1 MTTVCVEERNRSL
14 AVTLATVTEVN
25 PRRSSMGRLVVFSV
39 SGFCLAFVAAAGL
52 AAYTAA
58 HPDDAGVVAVS
69 MSANPSRHVQ
79 AVPTK
84 IRSAPRPDGRSPCQK
99 VVG

>member
-1 MTTVCVEERNRSL
+1 
-14 AVTLATVTEVN
+14 
-25 PRRSSMGRLVVFSV
+25 MGRLVVFSV

-52 AAYTAA
+52 GAYTAA
-58 HPDDAGVVAVS
+58 HPEDAGVVAVS

-84 IRSAPRPDGRSPCQK
+84 IRSAPRPDGRAPCQK
-99 VVG
+99 LVG

>member
-1 MTTVCVEERNRSL
+1 MTTVFVEGRSRSL
-14 AVTLATVTEVN
+14 AVTFATVTEVD
-25 PRRSSMGRLVVFSV
+25 PRRSPMGRLVAFSV
-39 SGFCLAFVAAAGL
+39 GSFCLAFVAAAGL

-58 HPDDAGVVAVS
+58 HPVDAGVVAVS

-79 AVPTK
+79 AVPTHL
-84 IRSAPRPDGRSPCQK
+84 RSAPRPDGRAPCQK

>member
-1 MTTVCVEERNRSL
+1 MTTVSVEERNRSL
-14 AVTLATVTEVN
+14 AVTFATVTEVN

-39 SGFCLAFVAAAGL
+39 SSFCLAFVAAAGL

-69 MSANPSRHVQ
+69 MSATPSRHVQ

-84 IRSAPRPDGRSPCQK
+84 IRSAPRPDGRAPCQK
-99 VVG
+99 GVG

>member
-1 MTTVCVEERNRSL
+1 MTTVFVEERNRSL
-14 AVTLATVTEVN
+14 AVTFATVTAN

-39 SGFCLAFVAAAGL
+39 SSFCLAFVAAAGL
-52 AAYTAA
+52 AAYIAA
-58 HPDDAGVVAVS
+58 HPVDAGVVAVS
-69 MSANPSRHVQ
+69 ISANPSKHVQ

-84 IRSAPRPDGRSPCQK
+84 IRSAPRLDGRAPCQK

>member
-1 MTTVCVEERNRSL
+1 MTTVFVEERNRSL
-14 AVTLATVTEVN
+14 AVTFATVTEAN

-39 SGFCLAFVAAAGL
+39 SSFCLAFVTAAGL

-58 HPDDAGVVAVS
+58 HPVDAGVVAVS

-84 IRSAPRPDGRSPCQK
+84 IQSAPRPDGRAPCQK

>member
-1 MTTVCVEERNRSL
+1 MTTVFVEERNRSL
-14 AVTLATVTEVN
+14 AVTFATVTEVN

-39 SGFCLAFVAAAGL
+39 SSFCLAFVAAAGL
-52 AAYTAA
+52 AAYTTA
-58 HPDDAGVVAVS
+58 HPVDAGVIAVS

-84 IRSAPRPDGRSPCQK
+84 SRSAPRPHGRAPCQK

>member
-1 MTTVCVEERNRSL
+1 M
-14 AVTLATVTEVN
+14 A
-25 PRRSSMGRLVVFSV
+25 RLVVFSV
-39 SGFCLAFVAAAGL
+39 SSFCLAFIAVAGL

-58 HPDDAGVVAVS
+58 HHVDVEVVAVS

-79 AVPTK
+79 PVLTHRP
-84 IRSAPRPDGRSPCQK
+84 SAPRPDGRAPCQK

>member
-1 MTTVCVEERNRSL
+1 MTTVFVEERNRSL
-14 AVTLATVTEVN
+14 AVTFATVTEVN

-39 SGFCLAFVAAAGL
+39 SSFCLAFVAAAGL

-84 IRSAPRPDGRSPCQK
+84 IRSAPGRAPCQE

>member
-1 MTTVCVEERNRSL
+1 MTAVFVEERNRSL
-14 AVTLATVTEVN
+14 AETFARVTEVD

-39 SGFCLAFVAAAGL
+39 SSFCLAFVAVAGL

-58 HPDDAGVVAVS
+58 HPFDAGVVAVS
-69 MSANPSRHVQ
+69 ASANPSRHVQ
-79 AVPTK
+79 PVPAHL
-84 IRSAPRPDGRSPCQK
+84 RSAQCPDGRAPYQE

>member
-1 MTTVCVEERNRSL
+1 
-14 AVTLATVTEVN
+14 
-25 PRRSSMGRLVVFSV
+25 MGRLVVFSV
-39 SGFCLAFVAAAGL
+39 SSFCLAFVAAAGL

-58 HPDDAGVVAVS
+58 HPVDAGIVAVS

-79 AVPTK
+79 TAPTK
-84 IRSAPRPDGRSPCQK
+84 SRSASRPDGRAPCQK